1 MNKAKINARMQE
13 LEKTN
18 RELAAAIALIRK
30 QESRIYRL
38 LRVVRHVRKKRDEL
52 REIMGL
58 YHKVTNKKKA

>member
-1 MNKAKINARMQE
+1 VNKAKINARMQE